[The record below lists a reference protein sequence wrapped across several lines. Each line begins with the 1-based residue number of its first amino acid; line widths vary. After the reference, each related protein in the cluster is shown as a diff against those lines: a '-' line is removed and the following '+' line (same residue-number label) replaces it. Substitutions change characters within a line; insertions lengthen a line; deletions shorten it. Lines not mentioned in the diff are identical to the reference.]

1 MTILFLCFFPL
12 RRYLNHSSQYLSTF
26 LNTSK
31 FVKNTQYALYFQLLS
46 QCLEMWWNTVFR
58 VRYSIS
64 KTWPFNWIVC
74 FVKLFYK
81 KSRFLN
87 TRCYQKV
94 FITPN
99 FFSNFISNYNFSIV
113 ISLFT
118 RGRYTWQLT
127 LKSGSIHLRYFPCFV
142 LVILSFG

>member
-31 FVKNTQYALYFQLLS
+31 FVKNTQYASYFQLSS

-64 KTWPFNWIVC
+64 KTWPCNWIVF

-81 KSRFLN
+81 KSRFFKYSMLSKSIN
-87 TRCYQKV
+87 KSKFFFQTLLVTIILVLSFLYSRVIVILDSLPWKAAV
-94 FITPN
+94 FI
-99 FFSNFISNYNFSIV
+99 
-113 ISLFT
+113 
-118 RGRYTWQLT
+118 
-127 LKSGSIHLRYFPCFV
+127 
-142 LVILSFG
+142 